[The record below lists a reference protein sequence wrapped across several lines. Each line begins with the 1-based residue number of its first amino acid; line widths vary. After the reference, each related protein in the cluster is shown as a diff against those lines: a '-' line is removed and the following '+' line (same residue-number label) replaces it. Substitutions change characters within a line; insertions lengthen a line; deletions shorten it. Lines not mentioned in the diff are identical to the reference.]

1 MSPTI
6 PTLTHCTGRSVAA
19 GLREDDKLLESRW
32 SQPRAGRTRWHDP
45 KHDLE
50 AHWGWR
56 SERPG
61 LCAAKFPTKPAKQW
75 SQCIVNHMWIT
86 HHAHPYTNCN
96 HNRSSCLA
104 VEIPWLKLCRFK
116 MEPIKIKP
124 MSHLGMDDLA
134 WVENWIPLCWCVC
147 VCKGIARGYISCRTC
162 VCICSYVPTETQ
174 RERETTMIYI
184 YIHILY
190 VTCVCDVVVCIYCG

>member
-6 PTLTHCTGRSVAA
+6 PSLTHCTGRSVAA

-32 SQPRAGRTRWHDP
+32 SQPRAGRTCWHDP

-75 SQCIVNHMWIT
+75 SQCVVNHMWIT

-134 WVENWIPLCWCVC
+134 WVENRIPLCWCVC
-147 VCKGIARGYISCRTC
+147 VCAKALQEDIYPAELAC
-162 VCICSYVPTETQ
+162 VYVPMCLQRQ
-174 RERETTMIYI
+174 RERLQWYI
-184 YIHILY
+184 YTYII
-190 VTCVCDVVVCIYCG
+190 CDMCACDVVVCIYCG